1 MQSAITVYSFEVIST
16 LLKSSSLI
24 SKLEVLLFLISAL
37 NFVWNDL

>member
-1 MQSAITVYSFEVIST
+1 MQSAITVYSFEITST